1 MPLIEI
7 HNEQS
12 EIDKQFEKFVVEQLY
27 ELRMLAQENRKV
39 LYRILKELHTP
50 HSTVTGGIISQTGDT
65 MLSIT
70 PGNSPQFAITPTFS
84 GAAFTTLASAASVVS
99 SDPVNFPIT
108 LDASDPTGLNMTA
121 VIPTTATPTGGSEA
135 ITVTWTYVNVDGSVA
150 TVVGTVTETGI
161 VPASNVTGGSFAQTV

>member
-1 MPLIEI
+1 
-7 HNEQS
+7 
-12 EIDKQFEKFVVEQLY
+12 
-27 ELRMLAQENRKV
+27 ML
-39 LYRILKELHTP
+39 P
-50 HSTVTGGIISQTGDT
+50 
-65 MLSIT
+65 IT

-108 LDASDPTGLNMTA
+108 LDPTDLTGLNMTA

-150 TVVGTVTETGI
+150 TVFGTVTETGI

>member
-1 MPLIEI
+1 MPFIEI
-7 HNEQS
+7 RNEKTRY
-12 EIDKQFEKFVVEQLY
+12 EKEFEKFVIEQLH
-27 ELRMLAQENRKV
+27 ELRMLAHE
-39 LYRILKELHTP
+39 ILKFISP
-50 HSTVTGGIISQTGDT
+50 FPPSTVVGGRFQQSGDP
-65 MLSIT
+65 MLPIT

-108 LDASDPTGLNMTA
+108 LDPTDLTGLNMTA
-121 VIPTTATPTGGSEA
+121 VIPITATPTGGSEA

>member
-1 MPLIEI
+1 MPFIEI
-7 HNEQS
+7 RNE
-12 EIDKQFEKFVVEQLY
+12 ETRYEKEFEKFVIEQLY
-27 ELRMLAQENRKV
+27 ELRMLVHE
-39 LYRILKELHTP
+39 ILKFVSP
-50 HSTVTGGIISQTGDT
+50 FPPSTVTGGIISQTGDT